1 MVHEHGIYVD
11 RVKTVKG
18 FYAQSLTGPLRDKFL
33 DTENKIA
40 VVVIDCDLYES
51 AVPVFEFI
59 EPLLQE
65 GSEVYIDDLFA
76 GHKGAPTK
84 GVARAFLEF
93 QRKSRW
99 KFVRHLNVGWWGRSY
114 ITYLGEPVGGEL

>member
-1 MVHEHGIYVD
+1 
-11 RVKTVKG
+11 
-18 FYAQSLTGPLRDKFL
+18 LRDKFL

-40 VVVIDCDLYES
+40 LVTIDCDLYES

-76 GHKGAPTK
+76 GYKGAPTK

-114 ITYLGEPVGGEL
+114 ITYLGESVDGEL